1 MKRTFTLFAAIL
13 LLAVGA
19 TAQKLSYQAV
29 VRNTANELVYD
40 AQVTVSLKI
49 LAADGATVQYAE
61 TQTATTNQNGLL
73 TLIIGDNSSATGDLT
88 TVVWADAS
96 IRTDITLPTGDVVT
110 NIMPVT
116 AVPYALYANDAGGN
130 LDQIQSDWLETNMVS
145 KAYIKNKPTLA
156 PVATSG
162 NYSDLSGTPNLAP
175 VATSGSYGDLTGTP
189 TLAPVATSGNY
200 GDLNG
205 TPNLAPVATSGNYSD
220 LSGTPN
226 LAPVATSGNYSDLS
240 GTPTLAPVATSGSYG
255 DLTGTPTL
263 APVATSGN
271 YSDLNGTP
279 NLASVATSG
288 NYSDLNGTP
297 TIPDA
302 QVNADWNATSGITQI
317 LNKPTLAS
325 VATSGNYSDLSGTP
339 NLAPVATSGSYGD
352 LTGTP
357 TLAPVATSGSYSDLT
372 GTPTIPAAQV
382 NADWNATS
390 GITQILNKP
399 TLASVATS
407 GNYSDLSGAP
417 DVYTKTETNNL
428 LAGKANLS
436 DIHNSTITIQ
446 KNGETVG
453 SFTLNQSA
461 DQTINISVPTSE
473 GSGTTIIQ
481 TISLSGNVLTLS
493 DGGGQVTLPSET
505 DPTVPSWAK
514 SETKPVYDYSEIT
527 NTPTLPTIPANV
539 SAFNNDNG
547 YLTRDSIE
555 VLQATVNNL
564 VALVNSLNMRM
575 YQEQFTAAA
584 GQTIFTLEHAA
595 KTNCIVRMYINGVMV
610 GGNHNGVLEINEND
624 ATKVVYDASLNR
636 NYNLKANDKVTIVY
650 WY

>member
-1 MKRTFTLFAAIL
+1 M
-13 LLAVGA
+13 
-19 TAQKLSYQAV
+19 
-29 VRNTANELVYD
+29 N
-40 AQVTVSLKI
+40 
-49 LAADGATVQYAE
+49 ADW
-61 TQTATTNQNGLL
+61 N
-73 TLIIGDNSSATGDLT
+73 
-88 TVVWADAS
+88 
-96 IRTDITLPTGDVVT
+96 
-110 NIMPVT
+110 
-116 AVPYALYANDAGGN
+116 
-130 LDQIQSDWLETNMVS
+130 
-145 KAYIKNKPTLA
+145 
-156 PVATSG
+156 ATSG
-162 NYSDLSGTPNLAP
+162 ITQI
-175 VATSGSYGDLTGTP
+175 
-189 TLAPVATSGNY
+189 
-200 GDLNG
+200 LNK
-205 TPNLAPVATSGNYSD
+205 
-220 LSGTPN
+220 
-226 LAPVATSGNYSDLS
+226 
-240 GTPTLAPVATSGSYG
+240 PTLAPVATSGSYG

-263 APVATSGN
+263 A
-271 YSDLNGTP
+271 
-279 NLASVATSG
+279 SVATSG
-288 NYSDLNGTP
+288 SYSDLTGTP
-297 TIPDA
+297 TIPAA
-302 QVNADWNATSGITQI
+302 QVNADWDATSGITQI

-325 VATSGNYSDLSGTP
+325 VATSGNYSDL
-339 NLAPVATSGSYGD
+339 N
-352 LTGTP
+352 
-357 TLAPVATSGSYSDLT
+357 
-372 GTPTIPAAQV
+372 
-382 NADWNATS
+382 
-390 GITQILNKP
+390 
-399 TLASVATS
+399 
-407 GNYSDLSGAP
+407 GAP

>member
-226 LAPVATSGNYSDLS
+226 LA
-240 GTPTLAPVATSGSYG
+240 
-255 DLTGTPTL
+255 
-263 APVATSGN
+263 
-271 YSDLNGTP
+271 
-279 NLASVATSG
+279 SVATSG

-357 TLAPVATSGSYSDLT
+357 TLASVATSGSYSDLT

-382 NADWNATS
+382 NADWDATS

-407 GNYSDLSGAP
+407 GNYSDLNGAP